1 VVAYASQATPK
12 QIADIMT
19 VVNRWFE
26 RLSNRQFVVA
36 AASCFLVLSCVVAGC
51 VNLLADGHADFIS
64 TVTFGVLF
72 TVIFTI
78 YSARRRW
85 R

>member
-1 VVAYASQATPK
+1 MVAYANQATPK
-12 QIADIMT
+12 QTADIMT
-19 VVNRWFE
+19 IVNRWFE
-26 RLSNRQFVVA
+26 RLSNRQFVA

-51 VNLLADGHADFIS
+51 VNLLADGHVDFIS

-72 TVIFTI
+72 TDIFTI